1 MLINSLPIPLEY
13 QKNFQRIIG
22 KNEKDKK
29 NNLEIFFPNSPL
41 YIFIKKVVTNN
52 INSNAIPSFLISV
65 RDTKK
70 QNVIRK

>member
-1 MLINSLPIPLEY
+1 MPSKL

-22 KNEKDKK
+22 KNEIDKK
-29 NNLEIFFPNSPL
+29 NNLETSFPNSLL
-41 YIFIKKVVTNN
+41 YNLIKKAVTNN

-70 QNVIRK
+70 QNAIR